1 MSLDDNKRLV
11 LRTYEELV
19 MGGNF
24 DNLEELVHDD
34 YVDYTQ
40 PPGWPTDRA
49 GLQLQVEYFRRAF
62 PDIHVRFEEM
72 IAEGDLVIHRQI
84 MSGTHRGEF
93 FGIAPTGN
101 HVEMAGFHLF
111 RIKDGKLIEHR
122 ANNDDIGMLRQLGAI
137 PAEPE
142 QVEV

>member
-1 MSLDDNKRLV
+1 MSTEENKRLV
-11 LRTYEELV
+11 RRAYQEFVMEGNFEHIEELI
-19 MGGNF
+19 
-24 DNLEELVHDD
+24 HDD

-49 GLQLQVEYFRRAF
+49 GLQLQVEYFRTAF
-62 PDIHVRFEEM
+62 PDMHVTFEEM
-72 IAEGDLVIHRQI
+72 IAEGDLVMHRQV

-101 HVEMAGFHLF
+101 HVQMPGFHLF

-122 ANNDDIGMLRQLGAI
+122 ATNDDLGMMRQLGAI
-137 PAEPE
+137 PAEPDH
-142 QVEV
+142 VEV

>member
-11 LRTYEELV
+11 RRVYDEMV
-19 MGGNF
+19 MGGHF
-24 DNLEELVHDD
+24 DNLEELIHDD

-40 PPGWPTDRA
+40 PPGWPMDRE
-49 GLQLQVEYFRRAF
+49 GLRLQVEYFRRAF
-62 PDIHVRFEEM
+62 PDIHVQFEEM

-84 MSGTHRGEF
+84 MSGTQRGEF
-93 FGIAPTGN
+93 FGIVPTGN
-101 HVEMAGFHLF
+101 HVEMAGYHML

-122 ANNDDIGMLRQLGAI
+122 AVNDDLGMLRQLGVI
-137 PAEPE
+137 PAEPD